1 MTGSGEENGSR
12 RMEETKLWWKK
23 TKTKTGRKD
32 EGKRNKQE
40 MKHKHRKRMNGDAGE
55 GNEQLRKS
63 GRKIRRNVLV

>member
-23 TKTKTGRKD
+23 TKTKTERKD
-32 EGKRNKQE
+32 EGKRNKHG
-40 MKHKHRKRMNGDAGE
+40 KGMNGDAGE